1 MNKILVLVLL
11 ILFIKPL
18 SAQQKAEQ
26 FNIPVNYLLYLP
38 KDYDRD
44 TIKKWPLMIFLH
56 GSGEAGTDLEKVK
69 THGPAKLI
77 EEGKQYPFI
86 VASPQ
91 AAPGEGWEPQLI
103 IRLVKGIQ
111 SKYNVDK
118 DRIYLT
124 GLSMG
129 GFGTWATAIKFPNV
143 FAAIAPVCGGGDT
156 AEIAKL
162 KTMPVWCFH
171 GAKDK
176 VVPPRESYRMIDALK
191 KVNSNVKLT
200 IYPDAEH
207 DSWTATYNNDSLYTW
222 MLEQKR
228 FHFPR
233 LKLSDN
239 QLAEF
244 VGGYAEK
251 GKDTLHIIVKYGKLV
266 LKEDEGVELI
276 PTLNNSFFIEVND
289 RELEI
294 KFQRDKKGKIGK
306 MLVMEDKVIE
316 FDRGK

>member
-11 ILFIKPL
+11 ILSIKPS

-26 FNIPVNYLLYLP
+26 FNIPVSYLLYLP
-38 KDYDRD
+38 KDYNKD
-44 TIKKWPLMIFLH
+44 TTKKWPLMIFLH

-69 THGPAKLI
+69 VHGPAKLI
-77 EEGKQYPFI
+77 EQGKQYPFI
-86 VASPQ
+86 VVSPQ
-91 AAPGEGWEPQLI
+91 APPGEGWEPQII
-103 IRLVKGIQ
+103 IRLVKGVQ

-129 GFGTWATAIKFPNV
+129 GFGTWATAIKFPNL

-207 DSWTATYNNDSLYTW
+207 DSWTATYNNDSLYSW

-239 QLAEF
+239 QLTEF

-251 GKDTLHIIVKYGKLV
+251 GKDTLHIIVKDGKLV

-289 RELEI
+289 TELEI